1 MNNLYEIFNRNIK
14 KCLIIF
20 FASYFLIGVNIVKDY
35 GISFDEETSRLY
47 GLMNGNYVLKK
58 FLPQEKY
65 DSIFGKITTNKFSKK
80 IEEKQPQEFYLFED
94 RVYGAI
100 FELPVVAIEI
110 LLNIKDS
117 QDIYFYRH
125 LMNFIFFFVSVLFFF
140 KLLNKIFNNQIYSLI
155 GCLILITCP
164 RIFAQS
170 FYNSK
175 DIIFLS
181 LFIIANYYGYSIILK
196 NKIKNLFLFCFFSAC
211 LINLRVIGGIVPL
224 TIILIMLFN
233 DIINKVSVL
242 KYIYIYI
249 PSLIILSLYLIWP
262 YLWDDPINN
271 FINVIN
277 YFSNHPWPHNNFYLG
292 EYVKATE
299 IQWHYLLIWIV
310 ITTPIFFLI
319 ITLGGLLLFF
329 FNINKKFKN
338 IKDIYIFF
346 TLIFYV
352 ILPILLAICL
362 DSTLY
367 DGWRHFYFILPF
379 LIFFSLHFIDFL
391 LNYKKFKLIKFFS
404 IFLISLFFLN
414 IYHMVK
420 LHPHQYLYFN
430 NFIIKDS
437 LSKFERDYWG
447 LSNKQIL
454 NNLLTKTNED
464 KIFYAFIGSMLPLSI
479 QILDNMDQSR
489 FIEVH
494 KIKDIDG
501 YKGGPIY
508 FFVNN
513 RFNPNYELIK
523 NNAETI
529 YELIIS
535 GVIINGVYKFKDI
548 SSFRLYN
555 ERKKEQAIL
564 N

>member
-1 MNNLYEIFNRNIK
+1 
-14 KCLIIF
+14 
-20 FASYFLIGVNIVKDY
+20 
-35 GISFDEETSRLY
+35 
-47 GLMNGNYVLKK
+47 MNGNYVLKK
-58 FLPQEKY
+58 FLPQDKY
-65 DSIFGKITTNKFSKK
+65 ESIFGKITTNKFSEK
-80 IEEKQPQEFYLFED
+80 IKEKQPQTFDFYED

-155 GCLILITCP
+155 GCFILMTYP

-181 LFIIANYYGYSIILK
+181 LFIITNYYGYSIILK

-211 LINLRVIGGIVPL
+211 LINLRVVGSIVPF
-224 TIILIMLFN
+224 TILLIMFFN

-242 KYIYIYI
+242 KKEYIFI
-249 PSLIILSLYLIWP
+249 PSFIVLSLYIIWP

-271 FINVIN
+271 FINVIK
-277 YFSNHPWPHNNFYLG
+277 YFSNHPWPLNNFYLG

-299 IQWHYLLIWIV
+299 MQWHYLLIWIV

-329 FNINKKFKN
+329 FNINKKFKK

-346 TLIFYV
+346 SISFYV

-367 DGWRHFYFILPF
+367 DGWRHFYFIVPF
-379 LIFFSLHFIDFL
+379 LIFFSLYFIDFL
-391 LNYKKFKLIKFFS
+391 LNYRKFKSIKFFS

-414 IYHMVK
+414 IYHMIK
-420 LHPHQYLYFN
+420 LHPYQYLYFN
-430 NFIIKDS
+430 NFIIKDP
-437 LSKFERDYWG
+437 LSKFEKDYWG
-447 LSNKQIL
+447 LSNRQIL
-454 NNLLTKTNED
+454 NTFLEKTNED
-464 KIFYAFIGSMLPLSI
+464 KIFYTFIGSMLPLSI
-479 QILDNMDQSR
+479 QLLDNKDQAR
-489 FIEVH
+489 FIE
-494 KIKDIDG
+494 IKNIKNSDG

-508 FFVNN
+508 IFINN

-523 NNAETI
+523 KNAEI
-529 YELIIS
+529 IHELIIN
-535 GVIINGVYKFKDI
+535 GVIINGVYKFKDL
-548 SSFRLYN
+548 SSFWLTR
-555 ERKKEQAIL
+555 
-564 N
+564 

>member
-1 MNNLYEIFNRNIK
+1 
-14 KCLIIF
+14 
-20 FASYFLIGVNIVKDY
+20 
-35 GISFDEETSRLY
+35 
-47 GLMNGNYVLKK
+47 
-58 FLPQEKY
+58 
-65 DSIFGKITTNKFSKK
+65 
-80 IEEKQPQEFYLFED
+80 
-94 RVYGAI
+94 
-100 FELPVVAIEI
+100 
-110 LLNIKDS
+110 
-117 QDIYFYRH
+117 
-125 LMNFIFFFVSVLFFF
+125 MNFIFFFVSVLFFF

-181 LFIIANYYGYSIILK
+181 LFILANYYGYSIILK

-211 LINLRVIGGIVPL
+211 LINLRVVGGIVPL

-249 PSLIILSLYLIWP
+249 PSLIILSLYIIWP

-277 YFSNHPWPHNNFYLG
+277 YFSNHPWPLNNFYLG

-414 IYHMVK
+414 IYHMFK
-420 LHPHQYLYFN
+420 LPF
-430 NFIIKDS
+430 
-437 LSKFERDYWG
+437 
-447 LSNKQIL
+447 
-454 NNLLTKTNED
+454 D
-464 KIFYAFIGSMLPLSI
+464 K
-479 QILDNMDQSR
+479 N
-489 FIEVH
+489 
-494 KIKDIDG
+494 
-501 YKGGPIY
+501 
-508 FFVNN
+508 
-513 RFNPNYELIK
+513 
-523 NNAETI
+523 
-529 YELIIS
+529 
-535 GVIINGVYKFKDI
+535 
-548 SSFRLYN
+548 
-555 ERKKEQAIL
+555 
-564 N
+564 